1 MLVKR
6 SDREWVLAECGE
18 KDRVPAQS
26 FADDECALGRL
37 VKSEQSRNTV
47 SDDVT
52 LKEVGKTVER
62 RTMRGTGS
70 TYMNIAKARKRV
82 STQEEM

>member
-1 MLVKR
+1 MKL
-6 SDREWVLAECGE
+6 
-18 KDRVPAQS
+18 
-26 FADDECALGRL
+26 DDECALGRL